1 MAALLIGTDEKAQIK
16 ELKEFA
22 EANVISFENLM
33 KLANGFGQP
42 IGDNP
47 NFVAEFPI
55 GFRVVFSY
63 EMQKVRKTKHI
74 SITHKGRLPPIPAV
88 NMLLE
93 EFGFLHKVED
103 LKNSEDQTAFIWI
116 EEEVNAVNVVEFVGE

>member
-1 MAALLIGTDEKAQIK
+1 MAALLIGAEEKVQIK
-16 ELKEFA
+16 NLKDFA
-22 EANVISFENLM
+22 EANVIGHEELM
-33 KLANGFGQP
+33 RMTNGFGEP

-63 EMQKVRKTKHI
+63 EMQKTRKTKHI

-103 LKNSEDQTAFIWI
+103 LKNSAEQTAFIWI
-116 EEEVNAVNVVEFVGE
+116 EEEINAVNVIEFAGD